1 MKRSNISMK
10 TSTTMKTILLMITK
24 MMTMIKLMAK
34 TISQKQFNLMV
45 LPQLE
50 AGDSLLRTRVTMMM
64 LEARLGML
72 LHNNLMSPCL

>member
-1 MKRSNISMK
+1 MKRSNTSMK
-10 TSTTMKTILLMITK
+10 TSTTTKTILLMITK
-24 MMTMIKLMAK
+24 MMMIKLMAK

>member
-1 MKRSNISMK
+1 MKRSNTSMK
-10 TSTTMKTILLMITK
+10 TSTTTKTILLMITK
-24 MMTMIKLMAK
+24 MMIKLMAK

-50 AGDSLLRTRVTMMM
+50 VGDSLLRTRVTMMM

>member
-1 MKRSNISMK
+1 MK

-24 MMTMIKLMAK
+24 MTMIKLMAK
-34 TISQKQFNLMV
+34 TTSQKQFNLMV

-50 AGDSLLRTRVTMMM
+50 VGDSLLRTPVTMMM

>member
-24 MMTMIKLMAK
+24 MMMIKLMAK
-34 TISQKQFNLMV
+34 TTSQKQFNLMV

-50 AGDSLLRTRVTMMM
+50 VGDSLLRTRVTMMM

>member
-1 MKRSNISMK
+1 MK
-10 TSTTMKTILLMITK
+10 TSTTTKTILLMITK

-34 TISQKQFNLMV
+34 TISQKQFNSMV

-50 AGDSLLRTRVTMMM
+50 AGDSLPRTRVTMMM